1 MKAVSVK
8 KLVFAALFAALI
20 CVSTISIRIPTPG
33 TGGRITP
40 GGAPVILAGVFLD
53 PATAFLAAG
62 IGSCMAD
69 LSGGYFIYVPIT
81 FFIKGFVAWGTG
93 LVYRRAISKGKSR
106 KIAVVLGGV
115 IDIFLVALGYFI
127 CETILYGSGASLA
140 SVPSNLLQGTGGLV
154 IAEVLYPLLERP
166 LGIVAE
172 WDAEGTEV

>member
-8 KLVFAALFAALI
+8 NWYSRHCLQLLSVFRRYPSASHSRYGGYIHPGDAA
-20 CVSTISIRIPTPG
+20 
-33 TGGRITP
+33 
-40 GGAPVILAGVFLD
+40 VILAGVFLD

-127 CETILYGSGASLA
+127 CETILYGSGGLPWQAY
-140 SVPSNLLQGTGGLV
+140 PSNLLQGTGGLV
-154 IAEVLYPLLERP
+154 IAEVLYPPVGTAFGDCCRM
-166 LGIVAE
+166 
-172 WDAEGTEV
+172 DAEGTEV